1 MKCLRVRKAE
11 SLATLNADELHGQRQ
26 HAEQARHRGQK
37 HFSRSE
43 SSTREILEI
52 INPQQCSTYPGGRS
66 RLAAGRP
73 AILTKLKLCK
83 LVFACSSCSSVA
95 SEAVSRTRASGGRPV
110 LNLSMFCFVFI
121 LYNIF
126 TRMHLTR
133 VCASEDFYHVT

>member
-11 SLATLNADELHGQRQ
+11 SLATLNADELQRQ

-52 INPQQCSTYPGGRS
+52 INLQQYRTYPEGRS

-83 LVFACSSCSSVA
+83 LVFACSCLQL
-95 SEAVSRTRASGGRPV
+95 SG
-110 LNLSMFCFVFI
+110 F
-121 LYNIF
+121 
-126 TRMHLTR
+126 
-133 VCASEDFYHVT
+133 